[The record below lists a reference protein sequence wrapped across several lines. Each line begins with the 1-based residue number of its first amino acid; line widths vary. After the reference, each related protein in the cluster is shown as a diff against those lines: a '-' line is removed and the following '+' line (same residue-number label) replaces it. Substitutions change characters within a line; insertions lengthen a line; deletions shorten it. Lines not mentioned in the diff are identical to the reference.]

1 MNPITRE
8 EQYLNR
14 LTGEE
19 GIIPDKPV
27 TREEQY
33 FARLCGGDNVIPD
46 KPVTRRE
53 QYLATLCGEDVIT
66 PTKPVTR
73 IEQYMAFASGESE
86 SKPEK
91 PITREEMYWDK
102 YQGGDVPEEKTIAF
116 TDIITVTDALAR
128 PAVDLQSEI
137 TATQNLNGYEYPWVG
152 GAGKNLLSMTI
163 DGIKALNTV
172 GTWSGNAYTYKGITY
187 TLQADDG
194 NNITGIL
201 VNGTSTGWG
210 ILIIGETNLISD
222 TSYVFNTTNPTPP
235 NMYITLATAS
245 WEKSGEKVLTESTMQ
260 IEFTATATETRLSY
274 IGLDGSANNVL
285 VQPMIMLSTESDA
298 TFTPYSNICPISG
311 RTEVNVTRTGKN
323 WYFSKTV
330 DYTSLGVNLKTDGKG
345 KFEVS
350 GTSTGGWINPF
361 SLRTNITLPVG
372 TYTISASINGTM
384 PEDETVVGVERVSG
398 TSINGYLRLSS
409 TNPSV
414 SLTFTVTEETV
425 VTQGMYAPAG
435 EFDAEITI
443 QIELGSTAT
452 AYEPYEGDTFN
463 TELGRTVYGGTLDLT
478 TGELTITHAYVDLG
492 DLTWYANS
500 LNLFSHDMNEKKAFT
515 KNYITTSYRTVD
527 KYSTELAN
535 GETTSIT
542 TMTHGHTYTYVYIK
556 DERATTAEE
565 FTTLVTGQKM
575 VYELATPQTISLTP
589 TEVQMLE
596 NNNTIWADS
605 GRVQLTYLSRAA
617 KRVQLMN
624 ASLKANTLKLT
635 KGAIKE

>member
-1 MNPITRE
+1 MKPITRE

-152 GAGKNLLSMTI
+152 GAGVNKFAIGDAVAVPSSYAYGLTVSIDANAETIRIHGTAGWSTSGAKSFRILST
-163 DGIKALNTV
+163 KEN
-172 GTWSGNAYTYKGITY
+172 GTYGDAPVTHDYTGKIFTPFVV
-187 TLQADDG
+187 
-194 NNITGIL
+194 NKSSNITS
-201 VNGTSTGWG
+201 VDRVMYNATEGT
-210 ILIIGETNLISD
+210 LIIIANSTADKETD
-222 TSYVFNTTNPTPP
+222 
-235 NMYITLATAS
+235 ITLHIAITEDTAP
-245 WEKSGEKVLTESTMQ
+245 
-260 IEFTATATETRLSY
+260 
-274 IGLDGSANNVL
+274 SAW
-285 VQPMIMLSTESDA
+285 
-298 TFTPYSNICPISG
+298 TPYENICPISG

-323 WYFSKTV
+323 TCPLTTMSPTPRVYWGTNWADLVTYINTLDIGTYAISLKYKTV
-330 DYTSLGVNLKTDGKG
+330 SVTDATVN
-345 KFEVS
+345 
-350 GTSTGGWINPF
+350 TGYPYIRAYING
-361 SLRTNITLPVG
+361 SYTNITQYVITTDENPEVG
-372 TYTISASINGTM
+372 KEYTKATSFTITS
-384 PEDETVVGVERVSG
+384 ETKGKA
-398 TSINGYLRLSS
+398 
-409 TNPSV
+409 SV
-414 SLTFTVTEETV
+414 SYLYANGGTFEIEEF
-425 VTQGMYAPAG
+425 M
-435 EFDAEITI
+435 
-443 QIELGSTAT
+443 IEVGSTAT
-452 AYEPYEGDTFN
+452 EYEPYEGDTFN

-478 TGELTITHAYVDLG
+478 TGELTVTHAIADLG
-492 DLTWYANS
+492 GLRWLYSPSNDYFTVNIS
-500 LNLFSHDMNEKKAFT
+500 GKKKGQTNF
-515 KNYITTSYRTVD
+515 ITTNYRTVNKD
-527 KYSTELAN
+527 VYNVAN
-535 GETTSIT
+535 GEITGDIYDNSINVKDDRT
-542 TMTHGHTYTYVYIK
+542 ADIEVYSDKIRK
-556 DERATTAEE
+556 LME
-565 FTTLVTGQKM
+565 LNTGQKM

-589 TEVQMLE
+589 TEVMMLE

-605 GRVQLTYLSRAA
+605 GRVQLTYLSKAA
-617 KRVQLMN
+617 ERVQLMN
-624 ASLKANTLKLT
+624 ASLKANTLKIS

>member
-116 TDIITVTDALAR
+116 TNIITVTDALAR

-152 GAGKNLLSMTI
+152 GAGKNKVESIQSLNIGSNGELVSLTGYKSPIAKVENGKTYIFSINGVITVPQTYAFYSSYPTVGSVSYNGTRIIPQAYTFTAPI
-163 DGIKALNTV
+163 DGYIVARYSDSV
-172 GTWSGNAYTYKGITY
+172 
-187 TLQADDG
+187 DDK
-194 NNITGIL
+194 I
-201 VNGTSTGWG
+201 
-210 ILIIGETNLISD
+210 
-222 TSYVFNTTNPTPP
+222 
-235 NMYITLATAS
+235 
-245 WEKSGEKVLTESTMQ
+245 Q
-260 IEFTATATETRLSY
+260 IELGSTATAY
-274 IGLDGSANNVL
+274 A
-285 VQPMIMLSTESDA
+285 
-298 TFTPYSNICPISG
+298 PYENICPISG

-323 WYFSKTV
+323 ILYKKDTEHVLGYTKPQMSFMNGTGTTLLFYGVAGKTYTYNRPSTANRNVLAYF
-330 DYTSLGVNLKTDGKG
+330 
-345 KFEVS
+345 
-350 GTSTGGWINPF
+350 GTSEPTVG
-361 SLRTNITLPVG
+361 SL
-372 TYTISASINGTM
+372 
-384 PEDETVVGVERVSG
+384 
-398 TSINGYLRLSS
+398 
-409 TNPSV
+409 SV
-414 SLTFTVTEETV
+414 SWANVDTTFTVQSPGYYVLYIANT
-425 VTQGMYAPAG
+425 AL
-435 EFDAEITI
+435 DDDI

-478 TGELTITHAYVDLG
+478 TGELTITHAYEDLYSR
-492 DLTWYANS
+492 DWLYSPRHNV
-500 LNLFSHDMNEKKAFT
+500 FT
-515 KNYITTSYRTVD
+515 KDLANRKSGATNFITTNYRTVD
-527 KYSTELAN
+527 KNDVDELLN
-535 GETTSIT
+535 GEITGAWSPKSIT
-542 TMTHGHTYTYVYIK
+542 VK
-556 DERATTAEE
+556 DERATTVAD
-565 FTTLVTGQKM
+565 FIALLTDAKIC
-575 VYELATPQTISLTP
+575 YELATPQTISLTP

-605 GRVQLTYLSRAA
+605 GRVQLTYLSKAA
-617 KRVQLMN
+617 EKVQLMN
-624 ASLKANTLKLT
+624 ASLKANTLKIS
-635 KGAIKE
+635 KGAVKK

>member
-152 GAGKNLLSMTI
+152 GAGKNKLEVTATTQTINGVTFTINSDGTISLS
-163 DGIKALNTV
+163 G
-172 GTWSGNAYTYKGITY
+172 
-187 TLQADDG
+187 
-194 NNITGIL
+194 
-201 VNGTSTGWG
+201 
-210 ILIIGETNLISD
+210 
-222 TSYVFNTTNPTPP
+222 
-235 NMYITLATAS
+235 
-245 WEKSGEKVLTESTMQ
+245 
-260 IEFTATATETRLSY
+260 TATATTILFVDSGKVYPSGSY
-274 IGLDGSANNVL
+274 ILNGCPSGGGNSTYKLDIPNASYATDSGNGVTFNSDGTTGLAVRMVIYSGYGNNL
-285 VQPMIMLSTESDA
+285 TFKPMVRLATESNADFA
-298 TFTPYSNICPISG
+298 PYENICPISG
-311 RTEVNVTRTGKN
+311 RTEVNVTRTGVNVWDEETEYGYYSSQNGQPVYVNNQLRSKN
-323 WYFSKTV
+323 HISVKPN
-330 DYTSLGVNLKTDGKG
+330 TSYLFNKSVNLGDILFYDANKSFISAILNLTPNYV
-345 KFEVS
+345 FTTPENCYY
-350 GTSTGGWINPF
+350 INF
-361 SLRTNITLPVG
+361 NFGAKYGG
-372 TYTISASINGTM
+372 TYNNDVSINY
-384 PEDETVVGVERVSG
+384 P
-398 TSINGYLRLSS
+398 
-409 TNPSV
+409 
-414 SLTFTVTEETV
+414 
-425 VTQGMYAPAG
+425 
-435 EFDAEITI
+435 
-443 QIELGSTAT
+443 STAT
-452 AYEPYEGDTFN
+452 AHEPYEGDTFN

-492 DLTWYANS
+492 DLNWSKFADYNVFEATIN
-500 LNLFSHDMNEKKAFT
+500 DKKNGATNF
-515 KNYITTSYRTVD
+515 ITTSYRTVE
-527 KYSTELAN
+527 KAFTVLEN
-535 GETTSIT
+535 GETTSTNRFPVPSIF
-542 TMTHGHTYTYVYIK
+542 IK
-556 DERATTAEE
+556 DGRVITPQD
-565 FTTLVTGQKM
+565 FKTLVTGQKM

-596 NNNTIWADS
+596 NNNTIWADA

-617 KRVQLMN
+617 EKVQLMN

-635 KGAIKE
+635 RGAIKE

>member
-152 GAGKNLLSMTI
+152 GAGKNL
-163 DGIKALNTV
+163 
-172 GTWSGNAYTYKGITY
+172 
-187 TLQADDG
+187 
-194 NNITGIL
+194 
-201 VNGTSTGWG
+201 
-210 ILIIGETNLISD
+210 
-222 TSYVFNTTNPTPP
+222 
-235 NMYITLATAS
+235 
-245 WEKSGEKVLTESTMQ
+245 
-260 IEFTATATETRLSY
+260 
-274 IGLDGSANNVL
+274 
-285 VQPMIMLSTESDA
+285 
-298 TFTPYSNICPISG
+298 
-311 RTEVNVTRTGKN
+311 
-323 WYFSKTV
+323 YFSNTV
-330 DYTSLGVNLKTDGKG
+330 DYTSIGVNLKTDGNG
-345 KFEVS
+345 KFEVT
-350 GTSTGGWINPF
+350 GTSTGGWINPT
-361 SLRTNITLPVG
+361 SLRKNITLPIG
-372 TYTISASINGTM
+372 TYIISASISGTM
-384 PEDETVVGVERVSG
+384 PEVDTATLVGVERVSG
-398 TSINGYLRLSS
+398 TAVAGYLRLST
-409 TNPSV
+409 TNPSA
-414 SLTFTVTEETV
+414 SATFTIQEETV
-425 VTQGMYAPAG
+425 LTQGMYFSAG

-452 AYEPYEGDTFN
+452 EYEPYENICPISGRTEVNVKRTGVNIWDEEWEVGLIPAANGQNAESNEYCRTKNYIDVSRIDNVYFSIVRPIYVRKYDANKNYLGYVLVTEPTSCHIPSDTAYLRFCWDGTTYNHDISINYPSTATEYEPYEGDTFN

-478 TGELTITHAYVDLG
+478 TGKLTLTHAYEDLYSR
-492 DLTWYANS
+492 DWLYSPRHNV
-500 LNLFSHDMNEKKAFT
+500 FT
-515 KNYITTSYRTVD
+515 KDLANRKSGATNFITTNYRTVD
-527 KYSTELAN
+527 KNDVDELLN
-535 GETTSIT
+535 GEITGAWSPKSIT
-542 TMTHGHTYTYVYIK
+542 IK
-556 DERATTAEE
+556 DERATTVAD
-565 FTTLVTGQKM
+565 FIALLTDAKIC
-575 VYELATPQTISLTP
+575 YELATPQTISLTP
-589 TEVQMLE
+589 TEVMMLE

-617 KRVQLMN
+617 EKVQLMN

>member
-128 PAVDLQSEI
+128 PAVDLQAEI

-152 GAGKNLLSMTI
+152 GAGKNLLPKLKDGTYSGNGVTAVVK
-163 DGIKALNTV
+163 DGIATLS
-172 GTWSGNAYTYKGITY
+172 GTTTTSGNA
-187 TLQADDG
+187 
-194 NNITGIL
+194 
-201 VNGTSTGWG
+201 
-210 ILIIGETNLISD
+210 LIIPLDEAVTVPNQTCYLHSMNSVQNGSVQPSIEKNGD
-222 TSYVFNTTNPTPP
+222 APNTAIAFALSPVNR
-235 NMYITLATAS
+235 ITEIPQNRYGVTVDQVRFYLG
-245 WEKSGEKVLTESTMQ
+245 SGVTLSGTFSPMICLTD
-260 IEFTATATETRLSY
+260 TATAY
-274 IGLDGSANNVL
+274 A
-285 VQPMIMLSTESDA
+285 
-298 TFTPYSNICPISG
+298 PYENICPISG
-311 RTEVNVTRTGKN
+311 RTKVNVTRTGAN
-323 WYFSKTV
+323 LLPFNDVLTEGWTNTLNGITATYSN
-330 DYTSLGVNLKTDGKG
+330 GVMR
-345 KFEVS
+345 VV
-350 GTSTGGWINPF
+350 GTSTSDEP
-361 SLRTNITLPVG
+361 TNIVTFYFIWASNPITLGAGKYVMANHL
-372 TYTISASINGTM
+372 TISASIDGASYAQKTTAFTAEESVAIRGFWISV
-384 PEDETVVGVERVSG
+384 PARQTV
-398 TSINGYLRLSS
+398 
-409 TNPSV
+409 
-414 SLTFTVTEETV
+414 
-425 VTQGMYAPAG
+425 
-435 EFDAEITI
+435 DWTI
-443 QIELGSTAT
+443 PMLFV
-452 AYEPYEGDTFN
+452 EGDTFN
-463 TELGRTVYGGTLDLT
+463 TALGRTVYGGVLDLT
-478 TGELTITHAYVDLG
+478 TGELTLTHAYVDLG
-492 DLTWYANS
+492 DLTWTVTY
-500 LNLFSHDMNEKKAFT
+500 LDVFQVFINEKKVGSTNF
-515 KNYITTSYRTVD
+515 ITTSYRTVD
-527 KYSTELAN
+527 KGYADLAN
-535 GETTSIT
+535 GEATSISP
-542 TMTHGHTYTYVYIK
+542 MSHGHFNTYIGIK

-589 TEVQMLE
+589 TEVMMLE

-605 GRVQLTYLSRAA
+605 GRVQLTYLSKAA
-617 KRVQLMN
+617 EKVQLMN

>member
-152 GAGKNLLSMTI
+152 GAGKNKLDVELPITLSGEGNI
-163 DGIKALNTV
+163 GNKPCVLP
-172 GTWSGNAYTYKGITY
+172 SGTY
-187 TLQADDG
+187 TF
-194 NNITGIL
+194 TSK
-201 VNGTSTGWG
+201 TST
-210 ILIIGETNLISD
+210 SCA
-222 TSYVFNTTNPTPP
+222 YVLTVYNGSGTEIARGT
-235 NMYITLATAS
+235 TAS
-245 WEKSGEKVLTESTMQ
+245 ASTDFLSVTFTTTEESAYIRCYYNGATTITHMQ
-260 IEFTATATETRLSY
+260 IES
-274 IGLDGSANNVL
+274 GS
-285 VQPMIMLSTESDA
+285 
-298 TFTPYSNICPISG
+298 TFTGYAPYENICPISG
-311 RTEVNVTRTGKN
+311 RTEVNVTRTGANVWDEEWKQGDIVSSSGIEVTGDKVISKN
-323 WYFSKTV
+323 YCEIKPNTSYYIIAPSEGNMGVFYYDENKTFISMVWSANRAITTPSNAKYFKLRFPSQ
-330 DYTSLGVNLKTDGKG
+330 Y
-345 KFEVS
+345 
-350 GTSTGGWINPF
+350 GTSYNNDGGLLYP
-361 SLRTNITLPVG
+361 
-372 TYTISASINGTM
+372 
-384 PEDETVVGVERVSG
+384 
-398 TSINGYLRLSS
+398 
-409 TNPSV
+409 
-414 SLTFTVTEETV
+414 
-425 VTQGMYAPAG
+425 
-435 EFDAEITI
+435 
-443 QIELGSTAT
+443 STAT
-452 AYEPYEGDTFN
+452 EYEPYEGDTFN

-478 TGELTITHAYVDLG
+478 TGELTITHAYADLG
-492 DLTWYANS
+492 DFTWAMET
-500 LNLFSHDMNEKKAFT
+500 LNTFRVYINEKKAFT

-527 KYSTELAN
+527 KASSVDLAN

-565 FTTLVTGQKM
+565 FKTLVTGQKM

-589 TEVQMLE
+589 TEVQMFE

-605 GRVQLTYLSRAA
+605 GRVQLTYLSKAA
-617 KRVQLMN
+617 ERVQLMN
-624 ASLKANTLKLT
+624 ASLKANTLKLS

>member
-152 GAGKNLLSMTI
+152 GAGKNKVDNKNFTRGLPSTSIGASQSTI
-163 DGIKALNTV
+163 IASTRYAYYGFNINGGNYTVSAVSNDLDHYDAVLIYGYKNGVLTDYILNFIKDMVDGHVTVELGDCDYMRVCIGAKASIEVPTDLTNY
-172 GTWSGNAYTYKGITY
+172 G
-187 TLQADDG
+187 TLQAE
-194 NNITGIL
+194 
-201 VNGTSTGWG
+201 
-210 ILIIGETNLISD
+210 IGS
-222 TSYVFNTTNPTPP
+222 
-235 NMYITLATAS
+235 
-245 WEKSGEKVLTESTMQ
+245 
-260 IEFTATATETRLSY
+260 TATAY
-274 IGLDGSANNVL
+274 A
-285 VQPMIMLSTESDA
+285 
-298 TFTPYSNICPISG
+298 PYENICPISG
-311 RTEVNVTRTGKN
+311 RTEVEVTRTGKN
-323 WYFSKTV
+323 LLQNTA
-330 DYTSLGVNLKTDGKG
+330 TTQ
-345 KFEVS
+345 
-350 GTSTGGWINPF
+350 TIND
-361 SLRTNITLPVG
+361 V
-372 TYTISASINGTM
+372 
-384 PEDETVVGVERVSG
+384 
-398 TSINGYLRLSS
+398 
-409 TNPSV
+409 
-414 SLTFTVTEETV
+414 TFTVNSD
-425 VTQGMYAPAG
+425 G
-435 EFDAEITI
+435 TI
-443 QIELGSTAT
+443 SLSGTAT
-452 AYEPYEGDTFN
+452 ANTVFDIPNFSAIGGTAYILNGCPSGGSTSTYLLSIPGVGYDAGNGYNYNPATDATITVRITIYNGQNTNGLVFKPMIRLATFTDAEYEPYEGDTFN

-492 DLTWYANS
+492 DLTWTLSNVS
-500 LNLFSHDMNEKKAFT
+500 NTFQIFINEKKSGQTNF
-515 KNYITTSYRTVD
+515 ITTSYRTVNKGYAD
-527 KYSTELAN
+527 LVN
-535 GETTSIT
+535 GEATCISPMPHAEI
-542 TMTHGHTYTYVYIK
+542 YRQICIK

-589 TEVQMLE
+589 TEVMMLE

-605 GRVQLTYLSRAA
+605 GRVQLTYLSKAA
-617 KRVQLMN
+617 ERVQLMN
-624 ASLKANTLKLT
+624 ASLKANTLKLS